1 MLRHILLPSAHR
13 VRSTVVVLA
22 VAAVT
27 VVTPVSAQDDT
38 GSIGDIR
45 REREAARDAE
55 AAALEELE
63 LLELED
69 ERVAQILAE
78 IQAAVDNQAAQ
89 VQAARLQLS
98 AAEAEVEAR
107 QSAAVDAADALVV
120 TRVAIEER
128 AVDAFVGTNR
138 EAEPWLAS
146 SDLNQT
152 AIRLSMLDF
161 AAGSDRDLLDDL
173 RTIQADRE
181 EHLRAGE
188 DARAEADRLRVVLE
202 SELTELEAR
211 REVQAKIQ
219 GELQARIDEWQRE
232 ADQRA
237 RDAQD
242 LTDLIKEKQAE
253 ALGFAPGDPGAASL
267 EGFVMPTRG
276 SVGSRFGPRVHPIF
290 GTARM
295 HSGVDIGAPSGQ
307 AVWVAKEGRVIF
319 AGRKGGYGNTV
330 IVQHEGNIATLYAH
344 LSAFESSD
352 GDWVDAG
359 EVIGLIGS
367 TGWSTGPHL
376 HLETRVNGAPRDPL
390 LFLPG

>member
-242 LTDLIKEKQAE
+242 LTDLIKEKQA
-253 ALGFAPGDPGAASL
+253 
-267 EGFVMPTRG
+267 
-276 SVGSRFGPRVHPIF
+276 
-290 GTARM
+290 
-295 HSGVDIGAPSGQ
+295 
-307 AVWVAKEGRVIF
+307 
-319 AGRKGGYGNTV
+319 
-330 IVQHEGNIATLYAH
+330 
-344 LSAFESSD
+344 
-352 GDWVDAG
+352 
-359 EVIGLIGS
+359 
-367 TGWSTGPHL
+367 
-376 HLETRVNGAPRDPL
+376 
-390 LFLPG
+390 